1 MKFYPK
7 IKHRAGGKMQNKLFR
22 GCGTALVTP
31 FSSDGRVD
39 EAALQSFVEF
49 QISQGIDFLVPC
61 GTTGESAAMTLEEH
75 LRVVD
80 IVTRQAGGRVPVLAG
95 AGGNNTAKIVELARE
110 VSALGV
116 DGLLSVTPYYNKPT
130 QNGLYEHYKK
140 IAEAVNTPVIL
151 YNVPSRTMCNMLPET
166 VMRLSQIPNIAG
178 LKEASGNI
186 GQIGEIAAI
195 MPEDFILLSGDDPN
209 TLPLIAMGGSGV
221 ISVVSN
227 QAPAMVR
234 NLASLCLQ
242 GDFKEAMIWQKK
254 LLPLFK
260 ANFIETNPIPVKAGL
275 ALMGKMEAHYRLP
288 LTPMES
294 GNLKRLENIMK
305 QLGLIPD

>member
-1 MKFYPK
+1 MKK
-7 IKHRAGGKMQNKLFR
+7 KLFA

-31 FSSDGRVD
+31 FLHDGKLD
-39 EAALQSFVEF
+39 ENSLKSFVDF
-49 QISQGIDFLVPC
+49 QISSGIDFLVPC
-61 GTTGESAAMTLEEH
+61 GTTGESATMTIEEH
-75 LRVVD
+75 LSVVD
-80 IVTRQAGGRVPVLAG
+80 IVNRQAGGRVPVLAG
-95 AGGNNTAKIVELARE
+95 AGGNNTVKIVELAKE
-110 VSALGV
+110 TAALGV

-140 IAEAVNTPVIL
+140 IAEAVNKPIIL

-166 VMRLSQIPNIAG
+166 VLRLSQIPNIAG

-209 TLPLIAMGGSGV
+209 TLPLIALGGSGV

-227 QAPAMVR
+227 QAPAMIKKLVD
-234 NLASLCLQ
+234 LCLQ
-242 GDFKEAMIWQKK
+242 GDFKEAMVWQKK

-275 ALMGKMEAHYRLP
+275 SLMGKMEAHYRLP
-288 LTPMES
+288 LTPLKTQ
-294 GNLKRLENIMK
+294 NLELLEEIMK
-305 QLGLIPD
+305 ETGLI

>member
-1 MKFYPK
+1 MTSNEFHK
-7 IKHRAGGKMQNKLFR
+7 ILIVNRGEIAMRVIRAIRELGKMSIIVHSDHDRELPCVTEADEAYSLGSGNLAETYLNIDGILNVAERAGVDACL
-22 GCGTALVTP
+22 LV
-31 FSSDGRVD
+31 V
-39 EAALQSFVEF
+39 
-49 QISQGIDFLVPC
+49 
-61 GTTGESAAMTLEEH
+61 
-75 LRVVD
+75 
-80 IVTRQAGGRVPVLAG
+80 
-95 AGGNNTAKIVELARE
+95 
-110 VSALGV
+110 
-116 DGLLSVTPYYNKPT
+116 PYYNKPT
-130 QNGLYEHYKK
+130 QDGLYEHYKA
-140 IAEAVNTPVIL
+140 IANTVDVPVIL

-166 VMRLSQIPNIAG
+166 VLRLSQIPNIAG

-227 QAPAMVR
+227 QAPAMVKK
-234 NLASLCLQ
+234 LVGLCLQ

-275 ALMGKMEAHYRLP
+275 SLMGKMEANYRLP
-288 LTPMES
+288 LTPLKS
-294 GNLKRLENIMK
+294 QNLELLKDIMK
-305 QLGLIPD
+305 ETGLI